1 MTGQNEKNA
10 GVTNANENM
19 FVSMWTH
26 NDHSHKASS
35 GSTIWSYTGGV
46 GNGLS
51 TTGMVLAAQYD
62 SRVGSSSTVTF
73 GPAYSSATGFRNSRL
88 PYLVR

>member
-1 MTGQNEKNA
+1 MVSGI
-10 GVTNANENM
+10 TNANEHM

-51 TTGMVLAAQYD
+51 TTGMILAAQYD
-62 SRVGSSSTVTF
+62 ARAGGSSTVTM

-88 PYLVR
+88 PFLVR